1 MRTSEVMGLTPT
13 LTFIIIPGISDQPYT
28 PSKGV
33 GLFHRFTNPCKTLR
47 VGLRCVSTHSLPRL
61 LISLPNAL
69 FSLPFSSLLSRHFV
83 LSCNT
88 FHLAPQIA
96 VSIDSFIWCQVLGQ
110 ASVVIF
116 ACFIFTGQLCYL
128 SYGEINSGS
137 ITAELASRSNNPII
151 LLCNLMMALAVAL
164 TYVPVS
170 HPHYY
175 LVVHL

>member
-1 MRTSEVMGLTPT
+1 ML
-13 LTFIIIPGISDQPYT
+13 
-28 PSKGV
+28 
-33 GLFHRFTNPCKTLR
+33 
-47 VGLRCVSTHSLPRL
+47 
-61 LISLPNAL
+61 
-69 FSLPFSSLLSRHFV
+69 
-83 LSCNT
+83 
-88 FHLAPQIA
+88 
-96 VSIDSFIWCQVLGQ
+96 IDSFIWCQVLGQ

-170 HPHYY
+170 HPRYY